1 MFRNMR
7 LRTRIGLGLGGLT
20 VVLLIMA
27 VMAWVQFAGLGRD
40 MDLVVNDRM
49 VKTRQTNDVIDGI
62 NEVETIVRDMLLQ
75 GEDQQRTRAL
85 DSRIPAVSKKID
97 GIQDSL
103 TASIMTEEGKRLL
116 NAFVEAREAY
126 LPHLQEARELIL
138 SGREAE
144 ARTTLFGEM
153 EDARNAY
160 AETIRAL
167 IDYQTGLARQDGA
180 DAEDQVADSERNLA
194 LAAVLALLLS
204 VALTLWLTR
213 SVTGPVG
220 QCVEIAEQLARGE
233 IEQDIEVDREDE
245 TGQLLHAMKTLAG
258 RLNDLM
264 ADMNEMS
271 RQHDLG
277 DIDFVVPADRHEGA
291 FKEMAEG
298 VNLMVGGHISVKKKA
313 MACVAEF
320 GKGNFDAELE
330 RFPGKKAF
338 INETIEEVRGNLKEV
353 SGQVD
358 RLIQAS
364 KDGRLNERADAR
376 KFQGDWSAMVGGVND
391 LLDAVTGPVQE
402 AADVLER
409 VAARDMTARV
419 LGDYRG
425 DHAKIKNALNRAV
438 ENLDQGLAQV
448 AMSAD
453 QVASAAEQIS
463 SGSQSLAQGTSE
475 QASTLQEVAG
485 NLQEL
490 STMAGQSAS
499 SAREAKGLSD
509 GARGGTDE
517 GVRSM
522 RRLSEAMEKIKL
534 SSDETAKI
542 VKTIDEIAFQTNL
555 LALNAAVEAA
565 RAGDAGKG
573 FAVVAEEVRNLAMRS
588 AEAAKTTAQL
598 IEESVGNAEGGVA
611 VNSEVMSR
619 LEEIQKQVMQVSEVM
634 DEIAAGADQQARGV
648 EQINSSM
655 DQMNQVTQTTAA
667 NAEESSSASEE
678 LTAQAE
684 ELRALVS
691 EYTIS
696 AASFERNGSPEK
708 KSEQASWV
716 KARGTA
722 SRALAGHGA
731 AAGKPN
737 GNRQVSSSNRLIPFD
752 EDEVD
757 DALLADF

>member
-1 MFRNMR
+1 MFRNMK

-20 VVLLIMA
+20 VVLLTMA
-27 VMAWVQFAGLGRD
+27 IMAWVQFAGLGGE

-49 VKTRQTNDVIDGI
+49 VKTRQTNEVMDGI

-75 GEDQQRTRAL
+75 GDDQQRTRAL
-85 DSRIPAVSKKID
+85 DSRIPEVSKKID
-97 GIQDSL
+97 GIQDTL
-103 TASIMTEEGKRLL
+103 TASITTGEGKRLL
-116 NAFVEAREAY
+116 NAFVGARKAY

-138 SGREAE
+138 SGQDEE
-144 ARTTLFGEM
+144 ARATLFGEM

-160 AETIRAL
+160 TEAIRAL
-167 IDYQTGLARQDGA
+167 IDYQTGLAREDGA
-180 DAEDQVADSERNLA
+180 VAADQVKTSQRNLA
-194 LAAVLALLLS
+194 GAAVLALALS
-204 VALTLWLTR
+204 LALTLWLTG
-213 SVTGPVG
+213 SITGPVS
-220 QCVEIAEQLARGE
+220 QCVAMANQLARGE
-233 IEQDIEVDREDE
+233 IEQDIEVERGDE
-245 TGQLLHAMKTLAG
+245 TGQLLLAMKALAG
-258 RLNDLM
+258 RLKGFI

-277 DIDFVVPADRHEGA
+277 DIDAVVPADRYEGA
-291 FKEMAEG
+291 FREMAEG

-338 INETIEEVRGNLKEV
+338 INETIEEVRENLKDV
-353 SGQVD
+353 SRQLD
-358 RLIQAS
+358 HLIQAS
-364 KDGRLNERADAR
+364 KAGRLNERADAR

-402 AADVLER
+402 AAEVLER

-419 LGDYRG
+419 TGDYRG

-490 STMAGQSAS
+490 STMAGQSAA

-517 GVRSM
+517 GVQSM

-588 AEAAKTTAQL
+588 AEAAKNTAQL

-611 VNSEVMSR
+611 LNGEVMSH

-648 EQINSSM
+648 GEINTAM

-696 AASFERNGSPEK
+696 AASLDRTGSRERNSG
-708 KSEQASWV
+708 Q
-716 KARGTA
+716 A
-722 SRALAGHGA
+722 SRALAREPANRALVAQGA

-737 GNRQVSSSNRLIPFD
+737 GNRPASSNRLIPFD
-752 EDEVD
+752 EHEGE
-757 DALLADF
+757 DAFLADF